1 MGDHIEHECR
11 RCGSLL
17 HYEDKCPCKQCGLIH
32 NPEHSCT
39 PAVDLCELCKHPQHA
54 GRCGHMISGS
64 RGGQFDCG
72 HTVPSALKDL
82 RDRLDLGKFVETI
95 MQTCGA
101 TGGPTALVLERLVK
115 ERDQAL
121 IGATYHWCPTCK
133 CCWLE
138 KPGDAE
144 AKRCSCC
151 ARAQRL
157 SDAMKDM
164 VPAETV
170 RGWIQKPTRGA
181 IAEALEK
188 VPQWRAS
195 DEIPLYREELAL
207 EMADAVLKLT
217 QAQGD
222 IGEIKGS
229 AVPPMYRVRMDK
241 FPSGDPNPYWAED
254 VRKRDEVLFALRDV
268 MRWADPHAVPGCDKN
283 VETHE
288 KAKELLTA
296 HCPGCRGR
304 YTETDKHTCVRE
316 GT

>member
-1 MGDHIEHECR
+1 MTVHM
-11 RCGSLL
+11 L
-17 HYEDKCPCKQCGLIH
+17 KTGL
-32 NPEHSCT
+32 
-39 PAVDLCELCKHPQHA
+39 AV
-54 GRCGHMISGS
+54 
-64 RGGQFDCG
+64 
-72 HTVPSALKDL
+72 
-82 RDRLDLGKFVETI
+82 
-95 MQTCGA
+95 CGA
-101 TGGPTALVLERLVK
+101 GMPN
-115 ERDQAL
+115 D
-121 IGATYHWCPTCK
+121 WPD
-133 CCWLE
+133 
-138 KPGDAE
+138 GDRWVAYNN
-144 AKRCSCC
+144 K
-151 ARAQRL
+151 
-157 SDAMKDM
+157 SD
-164 VPAETV
+164 
-170 RGWIQKPTRGA
+170 RGSINCQGC
-181 IAEALEK
+181 L
-188 VPQWRAS
+188 AS